1 MNAPK
6 ILLTNLPDGQPLD
19 EKSAKG
25 LMNIMVKANV
35 DLLIANKLTL
45 GELRARMD
53 AMPNPVRRHAELATF
68 KELALRWQ
76 KGQAP
81 WKYLEIFA
89 PDEFPQVITR

>member
-1 MNAPK
+1 MK
-6 ILLTNLPDGQPLD
+6 ILATNLPEGEPIN
-19 EKSAKG
+19 AKTAAA
-25 LMNIMVKANV
+25 LMDIMVTANV
-35 DLLIANKLTL
+35 DALLANKLTL

-53 AMPNPVRRHAELATF
+53 AMPYPVRRHAELATF